1 MSCFSYCS
9 SQMSKALKRINSK
22 ARPPPSVSALLP
34 RRQSYPDKK
43 ESELAETAN
52 KENGQ
57 NIQQFTFQELSD
69 ATMTFNA
76 ECLVNIGSFG
86 KIYRGKLKVTEEII
100 HVEQLDRNGLRGHR
114 EFLKHVLMLSLL
126 NHPNL
131 IKLIGYCNEGHERL
145 LVHEYLPLG
154 SLDQHL
160 HDRSSKQKP
169 LDWYTRMKI
178 ALGIA
183 KGLEYLHHK
192 ASPPVIY
199 RNLQPSNILLDDDF
213 NAKLSDFGLSKLGP
227 LDRIKHVHNRVI
239 GTFGYIAPE
248 YGKTGILTVKADVY
262 SFGVVLLEL
271 ITGRRA
277 LDIRR
282 QEEEEEQNLVS
293 WIHVILKD
301 RKKCGEIADPVLEG
315 NFPAKGFIQALIV
328 VAMCL
333 QEERTAR
340 PMMSDVVNAIMFLY
354 STHYE

>member
-1 MSCFSYCS
+1 M
-9 SQMSKALKRINSK
+9 QNE
-22 ARPPPSVSALLP
+22 
-34 RRQSYPDKK
+34 
-43 ESELAETAN
+43 ESNVCILYLTYHCN
-52 KENGQ
+52 N
-57 NIQQFTFQELSD
+57 F
-69 ATMTFNA
+69 
-76 ECLVNIGSFG
+76 
-86 KIYRGKLKVTEEII
+86 EIT
-100 HVEQLDRNGLRGHR
+100 
-114 EFLKHVLMLSLL
+114 
-126 NHPNL
+126 
-131 IKLIGYCNEGHERL
+131 
-145 LVHEYLPLG
+145 
-154 SLDQHL
+154 
-160 HDRSSKQKP
+160 DRSSKQKP

-293 WIHVILKD
+293 WVCSFL
-301 RKKCGEIADPVLEG
+301 L
-315 NFPAKGFIQALIV
+315 FLLI
-328 VAMCL
+328 ML
-333 QEERTAR
+333 RQL
-340 PMMSDVVNAIMFLY
+340 SHFLSKFYTRY
-354 STHYE
+354 SWKQG